1 MASKLSFVSLVLIG
15 VTLTCWTV
23 AMLTPGWLVVYIT
36 NELYPKG
43 MKAAFSIFYYQM
55 CYPSEVCKSDS
66 LSSSKEDNAAYSP
79 GMPHFVEIQLEACFA
94 IIVCC
99 AGFVLLLVNQ
109 RSVLLKSSR
118 VVVGGILVFLGVV
131 SESTLLGRMINAN
144 LKTNDQFSQL
154 QKDIPVNL
162 PFTVD
167 YRLGVQYSI
176 ILAWLGVISG
186 IISCIV
192 LACVYCRSR
201 GASSEEHQVL
211 EVYPPVTQNYQHLQE
226 SY

>member
-1 MASKLSFVSLVLIG
+1 MASKVSIISLVLIG
-15 VTLTCWTV
+15 ITMTFWTV

-36 NELYPKG
+36 NELYPQG

-55 CYPSEVCKSDS
+55 CYPSDQCKTDS
-66 LSSSKEDNAAYSP
+66 LSFSKEDNSASSP

-99 AGFVLLLVNQ
+99 ASFVLLLVNQ
-109 RSVLLKSSR
+109 RAVLPKTSR

-131 SESTLLGRMINAN
+131 SESILVGRMINAN
-144 LKTNDQFSQL
+144 LKTNDQFSQIL
-154 QKDIPVNL
+154 ENIPVNL
-162 PFTVD
+162 PFIVD
-167 YRLGVQYSI
+167 YRVGVQYSI
-176 ILAWLGVISG
+176 ILTDLGVITG
-186 IISCIV
+186 IISCV
-192 LACVYCRSR
+192 ALTCVYCRSR

>member
-1 MASKLSFVSLVLIG
+1 MASKFSFVSLVLIG
-15 VTLTCWTV
+15 VTLTFWTV

-43 MKAAFSIFYYQM
+43 MKGAFSIFYYQM
-55 CYPSEVCKSDS
+55 CYPSDVCKTDS
-66 LSSSKEDNAAYSP
+66 LSSSKEDNSASSP

-94 IIVCC
+94 IIVCS

-109 RSVLLKSSR
+109 RSVLPKSSR

-131 SESTLLGRMINAN
+131 SESTLVGRMINAN

-154 QKDIPVNL
+154 QEGTLVNL
-162 PFTVD
+162 PFTVE

-176 ILAWLGVISG
+176 ILAGLGVISG
-186 IISCIV
+186 IFSCV
-192 LACVYCRSR
+192 ALFCVYCRSR
-201 GASSEEHQVL
+201 NASSEEHQVL